1 MVMKPIRLEAASRV
15 GRASQSAPQQS
26 HMTRGVV
33 SAHLRGPGVNAA
45 PTDGP
50 AGIPAALREALFG
63 PELDDSTELD
73 AVPVKTFAWAPVS
86 TAWQI
91 SRGLSIAAQLDEIRS
106 YAREHGFEIVEEFV
120 EQSSGRDGNA
130 SRPEFSRMLTAAL
143 GDPAIGAILVHDS
156 SRFSRDSLRGRLLV
170 RELRQTG
177 VDVIFIREPRVDP
190 ETPFGVYV
198 EALSFAKNEAYSREL
213 AMHLR
218 KGCRANVQTRD
229 PLTGWCYKNGG
240 YPPWGYRA
248 AYLDRS
254 PARGARP
261 LIKQIWVLD
270 ETAVV
275 GRPVHEWVRHCLVEL
290 AATGATLRQ
299 LTAFCDEMRI
309 PTPRGGRWSADRWHF
324 LLHLDSLLRY
334 SGHGLWNVR
343 VRSQQR
349 ENPVSEWVIVPN
361 AHPAII
367 TPEEARLVAVER
379 SQHGAG
385 GSFAGSAPCRHPSYL
400 LGDGLFKCGRCG
412 GTMRGRR
419 WRSGEPYYSC
429 LLQKPTGPSGVAC
442 TKAVSVPKE
451 LVEGKVLSGLR
462 RLLDALSAS
471 RRGMQQINR
480 ELKAVWRSADRPA
493 AQIPA
498 DSLGEAPDGHEAT
511 PRPKGPRLE
520 RYMGVP
526 QYPGAGPPG
535 APAVHRLPDRP
546 PQIRM
551 QELSAY
557 CRHGRQMLSA
567 GTPGDI
573 KSLARRWVERVR
585 LDPERRKVQIIY
597 RLPGQITQPLAMGT
611 WCRDNS
617 PQLSDM
623 MAEQWTLPRRRR
635 VRRHATHVTNEGPPE
650 SRGHRRVR
658 KPIS

>member
-1 MVMKPIRLEAASRV
+1 
-15 GRASQSAPQQS
+15 
-26 HMTRGVV
+26 MTQGLG
-33 SAHLRGPGVNAA
+33 SAHLRGPGPRATL
-45 PTDGP
+45 PDGS

-63 PELDDSTELD
+63 PELDDSTETD
-73 AVPVKTFAWAPVS
+73 AVPVKAFAWARVS
-86 TAWQI
+86 TAWQV
-91 SRGLSIAAQLDEIRS
+91 SRGLSIPAQLDEIRS
-106 YAREHGFEIVEEFV
+106 YAREYGFEIVEEFV
-120 EQSSGRDGNA
+120 EQSSARDGNA

-143 GDPAIGAILVHDS
+143 GDPAVGAILVHDS

-170 RELRQTG
+170 RELRQAG
-177 VDVIFIREPRVDP
+177 VDVVFIGEPRVDP

-198 EALSFAKNEAYSREL
+198 EALNFAKNEAYSREL

-218 KGCRANVQTRD
+218 KGWRANVQTRD

-254 PARGARP
+254 PGKGTRP
-261 LIKQIWVLD
+261 LIKRIWVLD
-270 ETAVV
+270 ETAVA

-299 LTAFCDEMRI
+299 LAAFCDEMRI
-309 PTPRGGRWSADRWHF
+309 PTPRGGRWSIDRWHF
-324 LLHLDSLLRY
+324 LLRLDSLLRY
-334 SGHGLWNVR
+334 CGHGLWNVR
-343 VRSQQR
+343 PGSQQR
-349 ENPVSEWVIVPN
+349 ENPVSEWVIVSN

-367 TPEEARLVAVER
+367 TLEEARLIAVER

-385 GSFAGSAPCRHPSYL
+385 SFFSGSAPGRHPSFL

-419 WRSGEPYYSC
+419 WRSGKPYYSC
-429 LLQKPTGPSGVAC
+429 LLQKPTGASGIAC
-442 TKAVSVPKE
+442 TTTVSVPRE
-451 LVEGKVLSGLR
+451 LVEAKVLSGLR
-462 RLLDALSAS
+462 RLLDTFSAS
-471 RRGMQQINR
+471 RRVMQQINR
-480 ELKAVWRSADRPA
+480 ELKAAWRSADRPA

-498 DSLGEAPDGHEAT
+498 DGLGETPDDRKAG
-511 PRPKGPRLE
+511 PGPKGPRLE

-526 QYPGAGPPG
+526 QYPGTGPPG

-546 PQIRM
+546 PQIQM
-551 QELSAY
+551 QELSVY

-567 GTPGDI
+567 GSPGDL
-573 KSLARRWVERVR
+573 KSLARKWVERVG
-585 LDPERRKVQIIY
+585 LDPGRRKVQIIY
-597 RLPGQITQPLAMGT
+597 RLPGQLTRPLAMGT

-635 VRRHATHVTNEGPPE
+635 VRRHATHVTKEGAPE
-650 SRGHRRVR
+650 PRGHGQVR